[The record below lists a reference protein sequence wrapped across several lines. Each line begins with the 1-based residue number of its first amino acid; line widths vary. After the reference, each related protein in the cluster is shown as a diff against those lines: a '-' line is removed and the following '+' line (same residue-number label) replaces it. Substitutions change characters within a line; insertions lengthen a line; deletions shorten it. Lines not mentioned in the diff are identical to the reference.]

1 MYFKPN
7 AKLGPRF
14 VRGKTEGQRGQAL
27 VEFVIVFPLLV
38 ILFLFVALQAWY
50 WWNQS
55 SAAIAIHDGTAAA
68 AHHTGSLTQGYEET
82 LRALAA
88 PLGGTARDYD
98 GTYFIVE
105 LPPMRATM
113 GAIHNS
119 RVIELPYI
127 GPELFTVEATSF
139 QRKEQFYG
147 GPPSYFE

>member
-1 MYFKPN
+1 MHFKPN
-7 AKLGPRF
+7 VRLRPRF
-14 VRGKTEGQRGQAL
+14 VRGRTGGQRGQAL
-27 VEFVIVFPLLV
+27 IEFVIVFPLLV
-38 ILFLFVALQAWY
+38 ILFLLVAVQAWY

-68 AHHTGSLTQGYEET
+68 AHHSGSLTQGYQET

-88 PLGGTARDYD
+88 PLGGTAREYE
-98 GTYFIVE
+98 GAYFIVE
-105 LPPMRATM
+105 LPPMRATV
-113 GAIHNS
+113 GAIHNA

>member
-7 AKLGPRF
+7 AKVRPRF
-14 VRGKTEGQRGQAL
+14 ARGRTEGQRGQAL

-38 ILFLFVALQAWY
+38 ILFLFVAVQAWF

-88 PLGGTARDYD
+88 PLGGSARDYD
-98 GTYFIVE
+98 GAYFIVE
-105 LPPMRATM
+105 LPILR
-113 GAIHNS
+113 
-119 RVIELPYI
+119 
-127 GPELFTVEATSF
+127 
-139 QRKEQFYG
+139 
-147 GPPSYFE
+147 